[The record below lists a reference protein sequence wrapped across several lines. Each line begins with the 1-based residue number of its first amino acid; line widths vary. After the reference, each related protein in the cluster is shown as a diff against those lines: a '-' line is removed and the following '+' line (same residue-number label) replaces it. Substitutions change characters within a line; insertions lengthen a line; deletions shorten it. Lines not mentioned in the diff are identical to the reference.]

1 MLCYHSLSNSM
12 RLVSLVLLLVL
23 LLIIFLST
31 LVELSKSFDLVLLE
45 LELLVLESCF
55 FQSSGAGP
63 IDPRYFNLWQ
73 FQHR

>member
-1 MLCYHSLSNSM
+1 
-12 RLVSLVLLLVL
+12 
-23 LLIIFLST
+23 
-31 LVELSKSFDLVLLE
+31 VLLE